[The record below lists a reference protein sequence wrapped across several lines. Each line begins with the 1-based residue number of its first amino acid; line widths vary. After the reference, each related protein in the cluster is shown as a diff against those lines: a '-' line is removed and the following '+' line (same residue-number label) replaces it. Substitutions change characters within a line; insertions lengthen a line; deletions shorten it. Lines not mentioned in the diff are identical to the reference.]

1 VYNPSPDKSPTVV
14 PGGVNT
20 KLNFLSPNIG
30 DLNSTY
36 TSAYESYMQSEKT
49 PIFTSLK
56 NNDYNY
62 NENEISHN
70 STNNIPDTPQYNNIS
85 GTSTSDWLFAYSPP
99 SPSVPVPQKPVPQ
112 TPQNTGTPKFTP
124 STSNISTNNT
134 NKLIKDEYIKNKEYL
149 NNNFENTV
157 DNSSTFHNMNNV
169 STDSTN
175 INTDN
180 TVRFNNQLRLF
191 SQQSSFNMPISTLPS
206 TNHSIISQNIDTS
219 MINKSYLDHSND
231 LNNSNN
237 NDLYQKNIS
246 GGSIYNENE
255 SDKINKN
262 LVHDF
267 MDCEKPGSEIFKKYL
282 ENKENFNMN
291 NSVSTDRDIARTS
304 MNQKVVPQAQTLQG
318 VKHRTP
324 PIHVPSPKN
333 STNFNDVRTARTDC
347 DNEQFFEPLPLAQT
361 LPPPPSIYTHNPPKN
376 KSNRCN
382 DNEQS
387 SIYSP
392 SLHIPTP
399 STAPNHP
406 YLKNKIIN
414 NDLKNGE
421 NFKSTKNLNI
431 PSYDARHGSFS
442 RK

>member
-1 VYNPSPDKSPTVV
+1 MYNPGPDINPTAVL
-14 PGGVNT
+14 GGVNA
-20 KLNFLSPNIG
+20 KLNFSSPNIG

-36 TSAYESYMQSEKT
+36 TSAYESYIQSEKI
-49 PIFTSLK
+49 PIFTSPLK
-56 NNDYNY
+56 NNDYNH
-62 NENEISHN
+62 NDNDISHT
-70 STNNIPDTPQYNNIS
+70 STNNIHDTPQYNNIS
-85 GTSTSDWLFAYSPP
+85 GTSTSDWLFAYSSP
-99 SPSVPVPQKPVPQ
+99 SPSIPVPQIPVPQ
-112 TPQNTGTPKFTP
+112 NPQNTGTLKTTP
-124 STSNISTNNT
+124 LTSSNT
-134 NKLIKDEYIKNKEYL
+134 NKLIKDEYIKNKEYF
-149 NNNFENTV
+149 NDNFENTV

-180 TVRFNNQLRLF
+180 NLRFNNQLRLF

-206 TNHSIISQNIDTS
+206 TSHSIISQNIDTS
-219 MINKSYLDHSND
+219 MINKSFLDHSSD

-237 NDLYQKNIS
+237 NDLYQKKIS
-246 GGSIYNENE
+246 GSSIYKENE

-267 MDCEKPGSEIFKKYL
+267 MDCGKHGSEIFKKYL

-291 NSVSTDRDIARTS
+291 NSVSIGRDIARTS
-304 MNQKVVPQAQTLQG
+304 VNQKVVPQAQALQG

-333 STNFNDVRTARTDC
+333 STNFNDVRTVRTDC
-347 DNEQFFEPLPLAQT
+347 DNEQSFEPLPLAQT
-361 LPPPPSIYTHNPPKN
+361 LPPPPSIHTHNPPKD
-376 KSNRCN
+376 KSNHCN

-387 SIYSP
+387 SMYSP

-414 NDLKNGE
+414 NDLKNRE
-421 NFKSTKNLNI
+421 NFKNTKNLNI